1 MMSACRGPWNW
12 ASPTSPGT
20 RFAVSPL
27 FETIGA
33 VLLLAN
39 PGRHAINLP
48 WWRWASAQLAAE
60 PIQLPLLWPLLIH
73 DRSSWPEFLAPAPSS
88 RWPDIDTELE
98 RMRRTDH
105 RRVRRS
111 LHRVFGSS
119 SPDAARDLAR
129 RPSAGLS
136 QLADELRLVYDRVVA
151 PHWARMRAVLD
162 ADVAYRARVLTEGG
176 AERLFAGLHAKLHW
190 ADGVLTVDQFTGTPH
205 DSDRRVALGPGGL
218 VLLPTI
224 LGWPYVSV
232 KMSTSTQ
239 TALRYPARGVGA
251 LWSAPLQ
258 SAPRQLTRLLGA
270 SRARLLSALR
280 SPATTTDLARTLG
293 VTPSAVSQHLS
304 VLRDSGLVARER
316 VGREVLY
323 LATDQ
328 GLALL
333 GA

>member
-1 MMSACRGPWNW
+1 MELDVTDLA
-12 ASPTSPGT
+12 GT
-20 RFAVSPL
+20 RFACSPL

-48 WWRWASAQLAAE
+48 WWQWASEQLTAE
-60 PIQLPLLWPLLIH
+60 PMELPLLWPLLIH
-73 DRSSWPEFLAPAPSS
+73 NRSSWPEFVAPAPSS
-88 RWPDIDTELE
+88 RWPDLDTELD
-98 RMRRTDH
+98 RMRRTDP

-111 LHRVFGSS
+111 LNRVFG
-119 SPDAARDLAR
+119 PDGPDVARELASRPAAGLAR
-129 RPSAGLS
+129 V
-136 QLADELRLVYDRVVA
+136 ADELRQVYDRLVA
-151 PHWARMRAVLD
+151 PHWTRMRAVLD
-162 ADVAYRARVLTEGG
+162 ADIAYRARVLAEGG
-176 AERLFAGLHAKLHW
+176 AERLFAGLHANLHW
-190 ADGVLTVDQFTGTPH
+190 AGGVLTVDQFKGTPH
-205 DSDRRVALGPGGL
+205 DSDRRVALGPGGV

-224 LGWPYVSV
+224 FGWPYVSV

-258 SAPRQLTRLLGA
+258 PVPGQLARLLGA
-270 SRARLLSALR
+270 PRARLLSALR

-293 VTPSAVSQHLS
+293 VTPSAVSQHLT

-333 GA
+333 GR